1 MKPSVQ
7 IAEKQKGMR
16 KMNNPIRSAL
26 LVQFYGHLVEAKKT
40 GLDTHYD
47 HLADDVV
54 EEIIQELRLQYKPGA
69 EVN

>member
-1 MKPSVQ
+1 M
-7 IAEKQKGMR
+7 E
-16 KMNNPIRSAL
+16 NTIRAAS

-69 EVN
+69 DITTPIKE

>member
-1 MKPSVQ
+1 
-7 IAEKQKGMR
+7 
-16 KMNNPIRSAL
+16 MNNPIRSAL
-26 LVQFYGHLVEAKKT
+26 LVQFYGHLVEAKKA

-47 HLADDVV
+47 HFADDVV